1 MGFPGQLAVFRAS
14 GTGVQ
19 LMTIRGVLKLAA
31 LCVAAAVSSGCSL
44 LPESVSSLPGRYLGE
59 QLRIS
64 ADFENVAGLYA
75 GNEVAVLGVPV
86 GRVDTV
92 TARGSYVE
100 VTMSIDKD
108 VEVPADAI
116 AALVSPQLIT
126 NRHVELAP
134 AYTGGPTLADGAHI
148 PLARTRTPVELDR
161 ILENFDQLGAAL
173 KGDNENGPMA
183 SRVLFPLL
191 DGNGDRLR
199 ETLDSLSAAF
209 EVTLANKDQ
218 IANTIVKLNEI
229 TQVIASNDQT
239 VRDFSGRLTEL
250 VRLMGEQSPGL
261 HAVLTQLNDFVNN
274 TATVVGQNRDQL
286 AGALTRFVAIT
297 EQMRANSRQLT
308 EIVDVTPLFFEN
320 ITNAMSREH
329 QAVRLHGLLDKAVLD
344 GEALALFCERIQLRL
359 DGCRTGKIQDMGP
372 DFGLTAALLGIAK

>member
-1 MGFPGQLAVFRAS
+1 MR
-14 GTGVQ
+14 
-19 LMTIRGVLKLAA
+19 IRRIVELVVMCAAATLAA
-31 LCVAAAVSSGCSL
+31 GCSV
-44 LPESVSSLPGRYLGE
+44 LPDSVTALPDRYLAE
-59 QLRIS
+59 HVRIS

-86 GRVDTV
+86 GTVDTV

-100 VTMSIDKD
+100 VTMSIDKG
-108 VEVPADAI
+108 VKIPADAM
-116 AALVSPQLIT
+116 AALISPQLIT

-134 AYTGGPTLADGAHI
+134 AYTGTGPTLADGDHI

-173 KGDNENGPMA
+173 KGDSESGPMA

-191 DGNGDRLR
+191 NGNGDRLR
-199 ETLDSLSAAF
+199 ETLDALSSAF

-229 TQVIASNDQT
+229 TQVIAANDQT

-250 VRLMGEQSPGL
+250 VRLLGEQAPGL
-261 HAVLTQLNDFVNN
+261 QAVITQLNDFVAN
-274 TATVVGQNRDQL
+274 TSAVVGQNRDQL
-286 AGALTRFVAIT
+286 AGAVTRFVAIT
-297 EQMRANSRQLT
+297 EQMRANARQLT
-308 EIVDVTPLFFEN
+308 EIVDVGPLFLQN
-320 ITNAMSREH
+320 LSNAISRE
-329 QAVRLHGLLDKAVLD
+329 QRAMRVHGLLDKAVLD
-344 GEALALFCERIQLRL
+344 GEALSLFCERVQMRL

-372 DFGLTAALLGIAK
+372 DFGLTAALLGITK

>member
-1 MGFPGQLAVFRAS
+1 M
-14 GTGVQ
+14 Q
-19 LMTIRGVLKLAA
+19 LMKIRTVMKLVVMCTA
-31 LCVAAAVSSGCSL
+31 VAFASGCSV
-44 LPESVSSLPGRYLGE
+44 LPDSIASLPGEYLDE
-59 QLRIS
+59 RLRVS

-100 VTMSIDKD
+100 VVMSIDKD
-108 VEVPADAI
+108 VKIPADAM
-116 AALVSPQLIT
+116 AALISPQLIT

-134 AYTGGPTLADGAHI
+134 AYTGDGPALADGDHI

-173 KGDNENGPMA
+173 AGDNESGPMA

-199 ETLDSLSAAF
+199 QTLDSLSSAF

-218 IANTIVKLNEI
+218 IANTIVELNDI

-250 VRLMGEQSPGL
+250 VQLMGEQAPGL
-261 HAVLTQLNDFVNN
+261 HAVLSQLNDFVAN
-274 TATVVGQNRDQL
+274 TSMVVGENRDQL
-286 AGALTRFVAIT
+286 AGALTRFVTIT
-297 EQMRANSRQLT
+297 EQMRANARGLT
-308 EIVDVTPLFFEN
+308 EIIDVTPLFLQNFSN
-320 ITNAMSREH
+320 SVSREH
-329 QAVRLHGLLDKAVLD
+329 RALRLHGLLDKAVLD
-344 GEALALFCERIQLRL
+344 GEALSLFCERVQMRL

-372 DFGLTAALLGIAK
+372 DFGLTAALLGITE

>member
-1 MGFPGQLAVFRAS
+1 
-14 GTGVQ
+14 
-19 LMTIRGVLKLAA
+19 MTIRGVLKLTA
-31 LCVAAAVSSGCSL
+31 LCVVAAVSSGCSL
-44 LPESVSSLPGRYLGE
+44 LPESVSSLPDRYLGE

-199 ETLDSLSAAF
+199 ETLDALSAAF

-229 TQVIASNDQT
+229 TQMIASNDQT

-274 TATVVGQNRDQL
+274 TSTVVGQNRDQL

-329 QAVRLHGLLDKAVLD
+329 HAVRLHGLLDKAVLD

>member
-1 MGFPGQLAVFRAS
+1 MRIRAF
-14 GTGVQ
+14 V
-19 LMTIRGVLKLAA
+19 KLAA
-31 LCVAAAVSSGCSL
+31 MCVAAAFASGCSL
-44 LPESVSSLPGRYLGE
+44 LPDSVTALPDRYLNE
-59 QLRIS
+59 HVRIS

-75 GNEVAVLGVPV
+75 GNEVAILGVPV

-92 TARGSYVE
+92 IARGSYVE
-100 VTMSIDKD
+100 VTMSIDKG
-108 VEVPADAI
+108 VKIPADAM
-116 AALVSPQLIT
+116 AALISPQLIT

-134 AYTGGPTLADGAHI
+134 AYTGDGPTLADGDHI

-173 KGDNENGPMA
+173 KGDSEHGPMA

-199 ETLDSLSAAF
+199 ETLDALSSAF

-250 VRLMGEQSPGL
+250 VRLLGEQAPGL
-261 HAVLTQLNDFVNN
+261 HAVLTQLNDFVAN
-274 TATVVGQNRDQL
+274 TSAVVGQNRDQL
-286 AGALTRFVAIT
+286 AGAVTRFVTIT
-297 EQMRANSRQLT
+297 EQMRANARAVT
-308 EIVDVTPLFFEN
+308 EIVDVAPLFLQN
-320 ITNAMSREH
+320 LSNAISREH
-329 QAVRLHGLLDKAVLD
+329 RALRVHGLLDKAVLD
-344 GEALALFCERIQLRL
+344 GEALALFCERVQMRL

-372 DFGLTAALLGIAK
+372 DFGLTAALLGITK